1 MSVNYIAS
9 VFVAVFYS
17 SLRKA
22 FLEDTAQIIFF
33 FLTSVSAKLHIGH
46 GSQCKEVEEF
56 CS

>member
-1 MSVNYIAS
+1 MSVDYIAS

-17 SLRKA
+17 PLRKA
-22 FLEDTAQIIFF
+22 FLEDTAQFFF

>member
-1 MSVNYIAS
+1 MSVDYIAS
-9 VFVAVFYS
+9 VFIAVFYS

-22 FLEDTAQIIFF
+22 VPEDTAQIIFL
-33 FLTSVSAKLHIGH
+33 LTSVSAKLHIGH